1 MKSKLKY
8 LSKNIFFFGLSKGIA
23 FIAPIVFVKFV
34 SLGEY
39 GEIEFAYS
47 TGSVCAVFLS
57 LGLGGAYPY
66 FILKRQELQKEYYF
80 FLYGYFLLVISF
92 SFLILFYCGVIS
104 STIYLVYLFSAIFS
118 LQRIYSSILKSNN
131 EGYLGVI
138 YDGGY
143 YFLLSLVILFCYIM
157 HFPYLLALRIGME
170 IYLGGLIFLFCSK
183 YSKNKVCFYRKEE
196 CFDILKYSSS
206 LILSGIIIFWL
217 TSSSRIYIKYL
228 MGYEQVGIYSLYFR
242 YVGIAVIIY
251 QFCYIAFFK
260 KLYLSSSKNLD
271 IYYSFLMIVVLLACL
286 LIYCIYPFFSNYLLD
301 GRQIFS
307 SSKLYILLSVMMPIW
322 IGIALNEGIISRE
335 NVIYKMNIVLG
346 GQVVTFPLL
355 LLLFKQQ
362 MTLELFTFLNVLMFC
377 VAYLSQLQILK
388 SRNILFT
395 RCRIYTYIN
404 FVVTIIYYF
413 TF

>member
-104 STIYLVYLFSAIFS
+104 STIYVVYLFSAIFS

-170 IYLGGLIFLFCSK
+170 IYLGGLKLVMHSF
-183 YSKNKVCFYRKEE
+183 KN
-196 CFDILKYSSS
+196 
-206 LILSGIIIFWL
+206 
-217 TSSSRIYIKYL
+217 
-228 MGYEQVGIYSLYFR
+228 
-242 YVGIAVIIY
+242 
-251 QFCYIAFFK
+251 
-260 KLYLSSSKNLD
+260 
-271 IYYSFLMIVVLLACL
+271 
-286 LIYCIYPFFSNYLLD
+286 
-301 GRQIFS
+301 
-307 SSKLYILLSVMMPIW
+307 
-322 IGIALNEGIISRE
+322 
-335 NVIYKMNIVLG
+335 
-346 GQVVTFPLL
+346 
-355 LLLFKQQ
+355 
-362 MTLELFTFLNVLMFC
+362 
-377 VAYLSQLQILK
+377 
-388 SRNILFT
+388 
-395 RCRIYTYIN
+395 
-404 FVVTIIYYF
+404 
-413 TF
+413 